1 MCMAVPS
8 LQANMEYFNISGFF
22 SLALSL
28 SVRTNLLSSVKI
40 SAQKCNGFAV
50 SSNYKE
56 PDCMSVLSLW
66 LHQKSAGEWAM
77 FGLLDLSLI
86 SIFCQSSVKSTQGQ
100 NHGCAALS
108 KQQVLGYILLFLLS
122 GSTKIESHS
131 TDVLSCRPLYFHILS
146 YKKSWIKPMAMP
158 CASKHRFE
166 PIMTLCCFLSL

>member
-1 MCMAVPS
+1 MLTWMCMAVPS

-50 SSNYKE
+50 SSNYKG

-77 FGLLDLSLI
+77 FGLLNFSLI
-86 SIFCQSSVKSTQGQ
+86 SIFSQSSVKSTQGQ
-100 NHGCAALS
+100 NSWLCCALKTAGAGLHIAVSSFWLDQNWITLHGCS
-108 KQQVLGYILLFLLS
+108 
-122 GSTKIESHS
+122 
-131 TDVLSCRPLYFHILS
+131 VLSPPLFWYFVVQ
-146 YKKSWIKPMAMP
+146 
-158 CASKHRFE
+158 E
-166 PIMTLCCFLSL
+166 IMD